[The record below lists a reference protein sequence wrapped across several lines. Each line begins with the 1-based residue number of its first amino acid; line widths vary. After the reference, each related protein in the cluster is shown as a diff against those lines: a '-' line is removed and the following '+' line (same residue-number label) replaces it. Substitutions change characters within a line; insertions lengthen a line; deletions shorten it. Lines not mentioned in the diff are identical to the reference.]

1 MAKSNQELTPLMRQY
16 WDIKTLHPDKIL
28 LFRMGD
34 FFEMFY
40 DDAVKAAP
48 ILGITLTQRNK
59 KSEDQTP
66 MCGVPHHSIGGP
78 INKLLAAGLK
88 VAICDQIEDAKFAKG
103 LVKRAVTRVLT
114 PGMVYDSDTLEPTK
128 SHYIAS
134 IDHKSVSF
142 IDTTTGE
149 AFYFLCLGLD
159 SQIKL
164 IQVLPVAEIVIDKSQ
179 YKETEAQKLENLF
192 GLVTDFKLT
201 HFNDNQN
208 PESAAM
214 LYEYVLSLADDKIK
228 NILKPFVKKETE
240 HRLHLS
246 QQTMRHLEIFSNYK
260 GEEKGSLFFAINRT
274 KTSSG
279 TRLLRQWLTFPL
291 RNQTQIEK
299 RLNLITHFRDDL
311 YKIKKIREILSGQ
324 GDIER
329 RLAKIALPQCNA
341 RDLTSLAQSLLAALS
356 NYENSQNILDYNI
369 NTTALHNLSSKIN
382 NTIVE
387 DAPLSTKQG
396 HIIKKGVSST
406 LDELIELS
414 TNAQSH
420 IEKLESDEREKTGI
434 GSLKVRYNNVFG
446 YYIEITHIHKDK
458 VPARYQRKQTLANA
472 ERFCTDELIELEKK
486 VLSAQTKR
494 NELESEV
501 FENLRTEILSMSHEI
516 LLISAYS
523 AEVDVLSSLAWLS
536 LEESYARP
544 QFSSDRLLRLKQSR
558 HSVVEQ
564 FQRGRFIANDIQLN
578 PQEGFLITG
587 PNMAGKST
595 LMRQVALTV
604 ILAQIGS
611 YVPASD
617 AILPIYDAIYTRIG
631 ASDQLSEGLS
641 TFMVEMTETAQ
652 MLELASENSLLIL
665 DEVGRGTATYDGLCL
680 AQSILEHILQNIK
693 AQVFF
698 ATHYHELTVLD
709 KTFNQLKNVHMKIH
723 EKDRQIEFL
732 HILSEGPAGESYGVH
747 VAELAGLPKSITER
761 AKNLLTRLESQPLQ
775 HSQLAVLDPAQNK
788 KQKSTNQMSLFE
800 SSVTTVQVPVVDEKK
815 EALLQE
821 LRKFSISQTSPL
833 QALNK
838 IAEWQEKLN

>member
-1 MAKSNQELTPLMRQY
+1 MAKNNQELTPLMRQY
-16 WDIKTLHPDKIL
+16 WDIKSLHPDKVL

-103 LVKRAVTRVLT
+103 LVKRAVTRILT
-114 PGMVYDSDTLEPTK
+114 PGMVYDSDTIEPTK
-128 SHYIAS
+128 SHYISA
-134 IDHKSVSF
+134 IDPKAVSF
-142 IDTTTGE
+142 VDTTTGE
-149 AFYFLCLGLD
+149 AFYFQCAGLD
-159 SQIKL
+159 SQIKI
-164 IQVLPVAEIVIDKSQ
+164 IQLLPVAELVIDRTHYSDPEISKI
-179 YKETEAQKLENLF
+179 ENLVS
-192 GLVTDFKLT
+192 LMTDFKCDET
-201 HFNDNQN
+201 KFENKI
-208 PESAAM
+208 PVSAQR
-214 LYEYVLSLADDKIK
+214 LYEYVLSLADEKIK
-228 NILKPFVKKETE
+228 SILKPFVKKEAE

-246 QQTMRHLEIFSNYK
+246 QQTLRHLEVFTNYR

-291 RNQTQIEK
+291 CNQVQIEK
-299 RLNLITHFRDDL
+299 RLSLLTHFRDDL
-311 YKIKKIREILSGQ
+311 YKLKKIREILSGQ

-329 RLAKIALPQCNA
+329 RLSKIALPQCNG
-341 RDLTSLAQSLLAALS
+341 RDLTSLANSLKAALS
-356 NYENSQNILDYNI
+356 NYESSQNILEYKIDAI
-369 NTTALHNLSSKIN
+369 SLHNISSRIM

-396 HIIKKGVSST
+396 HIIKKGIST
-406 LDELIELS
+406 VLDELIDLS
-414 TNAQSH
+414 TNAQAH
-420 IEKLESDEREKTGI
+420 IERLEQQERDKTGI
-434 GSLKVRYNNVFG
+434 GSLKIRYNNVFG
-446 YYIEITHIHKDK
+446 YYIEITNIHKDK
-458 VPARYQRKQTLANA
+458 VPAYYQRKQTLANA

-486 VLSAQTKR
+486 VLSAQIKR
-494 NELESEV
+494 NELESEI
-501 FENLRTEILSMSHEI
+501 FEKLRTDILSMSSEI
-516 LLISAYS
+516 LMISAYS
-523 AEVDVLSSLAWLS
+523 SEIDVLSSLAWLS
-536 LEESYARP
+536 LEENYARP
-544 QFSSDRLLRLKQSR
+544 QFSSDRILRLKQSR

-564 FQRGRFIANDIQLN
+564 FQRGHFIANDIQLN
-578 PQEGFLITG
+578 ASEGYLITG

-604 ILAQIGS
+604 MLAQIGS
-611 YVPASD
+611 YVPAQD

-652 MLELASENSLLIL
+652 MLQSATENSLLIL

-680 AQSILEHILQNIK
+680 AQSILEHIIQNVK

-698 ATHYHELTVLD
+698 ATHYHELTILD
-709 KTFNQLKNVHMKIH
+709 KTFTQLKNVHMKIH
-723 EKDRQIEFL
+723 QQDQQIKFL

-747 VAELAGLPKSITER
+747 VAELAGLPVSITER
-761 AKNLLTRLESQPLQ
+761 AKKLLKRLESPIQQSGADDGRNPLK
-775 HSQLAVLDPAQNK
+775 NK
-788 KQKSTNQMSLFE
+788 KINVINQMSLFD
-800 SSVTTVQVPVVDEKK
+800 TTKNDQISLIDQKK
-815 EALLQE
+815 EELLQE
-821 LRKFSISQTSPL
+821 LKKLSITQTSPL